1 MKSSLCMIGLG
12 LVFFCFFAWG
22 QNDSSARAAKSTG
35 AAENIATLDSI
46 LFATGIEKRVPVG
59 VSKEFGPSVKK
70 VFCWTKVSIQ
80 NAPLSLKHVWYNDE
94 EKVSEIPL
102 TLNFASGRLWSYKT
116 VSPGQWKVEVVT
128 EAGVV
133 LGSAGFTAK

>member
-1 MKSSLCMIGLG
+1 MKSSLCMGILG

-22 QNDSSARAAKSTG
+22 QTDSSAKAAKST
-35 AAENIATLDSI
+35 ATTENVATLDSI

-59 VSKEFGPSVKK
+59 VSKEFGPSVRK
-70 VFCWTKVSIQ
+70 VFCWTKISIQ
-80 NAPLSLKHVWYNDE
+80 NAPLSLKHVWYNGE
-94 EKVSEIPL
+94 EKVGEIPL

-128 EAGVV
+128 EAGQV
-133 LGSAGFTAK
+133 LGTASFTAK